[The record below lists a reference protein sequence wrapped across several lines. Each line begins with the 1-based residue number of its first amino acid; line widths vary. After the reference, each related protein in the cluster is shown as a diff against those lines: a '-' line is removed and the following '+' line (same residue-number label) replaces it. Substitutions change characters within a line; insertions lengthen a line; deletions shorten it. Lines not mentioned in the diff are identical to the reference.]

1 MKIKNFLIGSIIVA
15 GTGYLIY
22 RRLLSD
28 NAKAEVKKMAHSL
41 SVSYARISELVESMA
56 GQVIDDP
63 SVLPNVQVT
72 KKQWEQLGY

>member
-1 MKIKNFLIGSIIVA
+1 MKIKNFLIGSIVVA
-15 GTGYLIY
+15 GTGYLVY

-28 NAKAEVKKMAHSL
+28 NAKAEVKKMAHSV
-41 SVSYARISELVESMA
+41 SVSYARISGLIESMT

-63 SVLPNVQVT
+63 SALPNVQVT

>member
-1 MKIKNFLIGSIIVA
+1 MKIKNFLIGSIVVA
-15 GTGYLIY
+15 GTGYLVY

-28 NAKAEVKKMAHSL
+28 NAKAEVKKLAHSV
-41 SVSYARISELVESMA
+41 SVSYARISGLVESMT

>member
-1 MKIKNFLIGSIIVA
+1 MKIKNLLIGSIVVA
-15 GTGYLIY
+15 GTGYLVY
-22 RRLLSD
+22 DRLLSD
-28 NAKAEVKKMAHSL
+28 YAKAEVKKLAHSVSL
-41 SVSYARISELVESMA
+41 SYTRLSELIESMT

>member
-1 MKIKNFLIGSIIVA
+1 MKIKNFLIGSIVVA
-15 GTGYLIY
+15 GTGYLVY

-28 NAKAEVKKMAHSL
+28 NAKAEVRKMAHL
-41 SVSYARISELVESMA
+41 VSVSYSRISELVESMT

-63 SVLPNVQVT
+63 GVLPNVQVT

>member
-1 MKIKNFLIGSIIVA
+1 MKIKNLFIGSIVVA
-15 GTGYLIY
+15 GTGYLVY

-28 NAKAEVKKMAHSL
+28 NAKAEVKKLAHSV
-41 SVSYARISELVESMA
+41 SVSSTRISELVESMT

>member
-1 MKIKNFLIGSIIVA
+1 MKIKNFLIGSIVVA
-15 GTGYLIY
+15 GTGYLVY

-28 NAKAEVKKMAHSL
+28 NAKAEVRKMAL
-41 SVSYARISELVESMA
+41 SVSVSYVRISELVELMT

>member
-41 SVSYARISELVESMA
+41 SVSYARISELIESMT

-72 KKQWEQLGY
+72 KKQWEHLGY

>member
-1 MKIKNFLIGSIIVA
+1 MKIKNFLIGSIVVA
-15 GTGYLIY
+15 GTGYLVFSH
-22 RRLLSD
+22 LLSD
-28 NAKAEVKKMAHSL
+28 NAKAEVKKMAHS
-41 SVSYARISELVESMA
+41 VTASYTRISELVESMT

>member
-1 MKIKNFLIGSIIVA
+1 MKFKNFLIGSIVVA
-15 GTGYLIY
+15 GTGYLVY

-28 NAKAEVKKMAHSL
+28 NAKAEVRKMAHS
-41 SVSYARISELVESMA
+41 VSMSYSRISELVESMT

-63 SVLPNVQVT
+63 GVLPNVQVT

>member
-1 MKIKNFLIGSIIVA
+1 MKIKNLLIGSIVVA
-15 GTGYLIY
+15 GTGYLVY

-28 NAKAEVKKMAHSL
+28 NAKVEVKKMAHSVAE
-41 SVSYARISELVESMA
+41 SYTRVSQLVESMT

-63 SVLPNVQVT
+63 GALPNVQVT